1 MLSQYPGDPRIYNP
15 RYADR
20 AATTAVRK
28 GQKKCPLP
36 EREPGPQ
43 PTPPPGVRGSGS
55 TGESVGSSFSASIGG
70 KLRRTANGDV
80 DVLHALG
87 GWRGVVESLLPATL
101 FLVVFVVT
109 KQLTYALI
117 ASLVT
122 SGVFTVARL
131 VQRSKLVPALSGV
144 VGVAVCAWSAHSTG
158 DANAFY
164 VPGFF
169 VSGGYLLASLISI
182 GLRWPLFG
190 LLFGFIRDEGVRWR
204 EKPARLKSYILATW
218 IFVALLG
225 LRLVVQLP
233 LYFAGATEALGVTR
247 LVMGVPLYALTLW
260 VAWRVSAPEENRAV
274 QTHNLIKTDNR
285 ESCAARL
292 VPDDTSG
299 AVPSGRGWV
308 VCGEKPNHEK
318 KYSLLCICCCGFSPS
333 GHVLFTAW
341 LVRFSPG
348 CVADGYSWAAGAC
361 RKPPVGV

>member
-1 MLSQYPGDPRIYNP
+1 M
-15 RYADR
+15 
-20 AATTAVRK
+20 
-28 GQKKCPLP
+28 
-36 EREPGPQ
+36 
-43 PTPPPGVRGSGS
+43 
-55 TGESVGSSFSASIGG
+55 
-70 KLRRTANGDV
+70 
-80 DVLHALG
+80 
-87 GWRGVVESLLPATL
+87 
-101 FLVVFVVT
+101 
-109 KQLTYALI
+109 
-117 ASLVT
+117 
-122 SGVFTVARL
+122 
-131 VQRSKLVPALSGV
+131 

-274 QTHNLIKTDNR
+274 QD
-285 ESCAARL
+285 S
-292 VPDDTSG
+292 
-299 AVPSGRGWV
+299 
-308 VCGEKPNHEK
+308 
-318 KYSLLCICCCGFSPS
+318 
-333 GHVLFTAW
+333 
-341 LVRFSPG
+341 
-348 CVADGYSWAAGAC
+348 
-361 RKPPVGV
+361 

>member
-1 MLSQYPGDPRIYNP
+1 MP
-15 RYADR
+15 
-20 AATTAVRK
+20 AT
-28 GQKKCPLP
+28 
-36 EREPGPQ
+36 EREPGPHN
-43 PTPPPGVRGSGS
+43 TSAGRERTGS

-182 GLRWPLFG
+182 APLS
-190 LLFGFIRDEGVRWR
+190 VT
-204 EKPARLKSYILATW
+204 PAAQQKSTLQEYTTSS
-218 IFVALLG
+218 
-225 LRLVVQLP
+225 VQLP

-274 QTHNLIKTDNR
+274 QD
-285 ESCAARL
+285 S
-292 VPDDTSG
+292 
-299 AVPSGRGWV
+299 
-308 VCGEKPNHEK
+308 
-318 KYSLLCICCCGFSPS
+318 
-333 GHVLFTAW
+333 
-341 LVRFSPG
+341 
-348 CVADGYSWAAGAC
+348 
-361 RKPPVGV
+361 

>member
-1 MLSQYPGDPRIYNP
+1 MP
-15 RYADR
+15 
-20 AATTAVRK
+20 AT
-28 GQKKCPLP
+28 
-36 EREPGPQ
+36 EREPGPHN
-43 PTPPPGVRGSGS
+43 TSAGRERTGS

-109 KQLTYALI
+109 KQLTSALT

-122 SGVFTVARL
+122 SGVLTVARL

-182 GLRWPLFG
+182 ALRWPLFG

-274 QTHNLIKTDNR
+274 QD
-285 ESCAARL
+285 S
-292 VPDDTSG
+292 
-299 AVPSGRGWV
+299 
-308 VCGEKPNHEK
+308 
-318 KYSLLCICCCGFSPS
+318 
-333 GHVLFTAW
+333 
-341 LVRFSPG
+341 
-348 CVADGYSWAAGAC
+348 
-361 RKPPVGV
+361 

>member
-1 MLSQYPGDPRIYNP
+1 MP
-15 RYADR
+15 
-20 AATTAVRK
+20 AT
-28 GQKKCPLP
+28 
-36 EREPGPQ
+36 EREPGPHN
-43 PTPPPGVRGSGS
+43 TSAGRERTGS

-70 KLRRTANGDV
+70 KLRRTADGDV

-182 GLRWPLFG
+182 ALRGPLFG
-190 LLFGFIRDEGVRWR
+190 LRFWFIREEGVRWR
-204 EKPARLKSYILATW
+204 GKPARLRS
-218 IFVALLG
+218 
-225 LRLVVQLP
+225 
-233 LYFAGATEALGVTR
+233 
-247 LVMGVPLYALTLW
+247 
-260 VAWRVSAPEENRAV
+260 
-274 QTHNLIKTDNR
+274 
-285 ESCAARL
+285 
-292 VPDDTSG
+292 
-299 AVPSGRGWV
+299 
-308 VCGEKPNHEK
+308 
-318 KYSLLCICCCGFSPS
+318 
-333 GHVLFTAW
+333 
-341 LVRFSPG
+341 
-348 CVADGYSWAAGAC
+348 
-361 RKPPVGV
+361 